1 MTERNSWDSY
11 SDPSVV
17 RVSSFGQ
24 RTLKLCNRADTLYSD
39 QFFWASRVQKLGVS
53 FLSFPLWATLSG
65 PGSDCKSLAPQAGL
79 RVNSLHSSEVAS
91 ALKKATTNR

>member
-1 MTERNSWDSY
+1 MMTKRNSWDSY

-53 FLSFPLWATLSG
+53 SFSLFG
-65 PGSDCKSLAPQAGL
+65 PHSAVPVLIANLL
-79 RVNSLHSSEVAS
+79 RHRLV
-91 ALKKATTNR
+91 